1 MAITETPPRPAQ
13 RKRGSPEMSIQSS
26 CVAWLWNTYPQYRE
40 LYFCVPNENSRSDSN
55 AITGAI
61 RRASGVIRGVSDTI
75 FLLPRG
81 KYICLCVEFK
91 TEIGKQSDA
100 QKSWQAKVESV
111 GAMYVICRSLEQ
123 FKKII
128 EDYLQLE

>member
-1 MAITETPPRPAQ
+1 
-13 RKRGSPEMSIQSS
+13 
-26 CVAWLWNTYPQYRE
+26 
-40 LYFCVPNENSRSDSN
+40 LYFAVQNENSRADSN
-55 AITGAI
+55 ASTGAI
-61 RRASGVIRGVSDTI
+61 RRAVGVVSGVSDTI

-91 TEIGKQSDA
+91 TEIGRQSDA
-100 QKSWQAKVESV
+100 QKSWQAKVESI

-128 EDYLQLE
+128 ENYLQLE